1 MSTANRPQLTAVTL
15 FAAAML
21 CAGSTWAG
29 PKCTEEPQNKWLSA
43 EQMTKIFQ
51 DMGYRDDVKK
61 LHVSKGQCWEIY
73 GHDKHDKKVEIYFHP
88 ITAAIVEAN
97 VRN

>member
-1 MSTANRPQLTAVTL
+1 MTSTSPSQFAVTTL
-15 FAAAML
+15 FASALL
-21 CAGSTWAG
+21 CAGSAWAG
-29 PKCTEEPQNKWLSA
+29 PKCTEEPQSKWLSA
-43 EQMTKIFQ
+43 EQMTKVFQ